1 MSAARPTGA
10 LPEGSRLGEVH
21 LAITDESRAL
31 HFWTAVLGLVELSR
45 GDGAI
50 RLGTPVSD
58 GRTLVVLHPGAS
70 GPVVRR
76 RTGLYHVALHVPTRR
91 ELARVIARLFTVR
104 YPNALTDHLVS
115 ETTYLDD
122 PDGNGIE
129 LTHETP
135 HRGEFLPE
143 PIGQMMAR
151 TADGEL
157 HSGRE
162 AVDLESLFAELE
174 PGADLTV
181 PLVSDRVHHVHLH
194 VADVERDG
202 AFYRDVIGFPQQ
214 MFVPGFQM
222 MDFSVSATTVVHTL
236 ALNAWSGV
244 GAPPAPDGTAGLR
257 RFTLEVPDQ
266 GAVDDVAARL
276 VAAGRP
282 FERLQS
288 GVSVRDPSS
297 NLLHVVVA

>member
-1 MSAARPTGA
+1 MTAAA
-10 LPEGSRLGEVH
+10 KLPEGSRLGEVH

-31 HFWTAVLGLVELSR
+31 RFWTEVLGLVELSR
-45 GDGAI
+45 ADGAI
-50 RLGTPVSD
+50 RLGTPASD
-58 GRTLVVLHPGAS
+58 GRVLVVLHPGAS
-70 GPVVRR
+70 APVVRR
-76 RTGLYHVALHVPTRR
+76 RTGLYHFALHVPTRK

-104 YPNALTDHLVS
+104 YPNAPTDHLVS

-129 LTHETP
+129 LTFETP
-135 HRGEFLPE
+135 HRGEFLLE

-151 TADGEL
+151 TTDGEL

-162 AVDLESLFAELE
+162 AVDLESLFAELD
-174 PGADLTV
+174 ASDDLTA
-181 PLVSDRVHHVHLH
+181 PMVSDRVHHVHLH

-214 MFVPGFQM
+214 MYVPGFQM
-222 MDFSVSATTVVHTL
+222 MDFSISATTVVHTL

-244 GAPPAPDGTAGLR
+244 GAPPAPKGTAGLR
-257 RFTLEVPDQ
+257 RFTLEVPEQ

-282 FERLQS
+282 FERLTK
-288 GVSVRDPSS
+288 GLSVRDPSA
-297 NLLHVVVA
+297 NLLHVLVG